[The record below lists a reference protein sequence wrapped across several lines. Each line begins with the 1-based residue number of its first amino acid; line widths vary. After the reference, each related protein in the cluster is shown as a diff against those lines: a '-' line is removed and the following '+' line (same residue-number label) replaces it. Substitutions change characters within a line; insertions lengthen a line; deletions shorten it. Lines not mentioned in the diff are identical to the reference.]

1 MWHTHIGCFS
11 ECLEFLLFE
20 RESAEGQ
27 RRVLVVFQLGLDLL
41 NLLIT
46 LGGETGGERGERRT
60 QDMYCNKGHREMMG
74 IKIRQRRGEIY
85 VTEIG
90 LREKMVVNN
99 SFYVLLRCA

>member
-1 MWHTHIGCFS
+1 MHIFYCKRVTKHIAEQQVWHTHIGCFS

-60 QDMYCNKGHREMMG
+60 QDMCCNKGQRE
-74 IKIRQRRGEIY
+74 
-85 VTEIG
+85 
-90 LREKMVVNN
+90 
-99 SFYVLLRCA
+99 RCGKSKFDR